1 MAIIEDRVKIRLVSY
16 DQVALDEIAKKFKKT
31 LNDEGV
37 EMSGPVPLPTHREIY
52 TILRSPHKHKDSRE
66 QFERRIHKR
75 IISAKLSQKAL
86 NALSGIKI
94 PSSVSIS
101 LVLNSKDQDKSNKQQ
116 SKKTKSKSIKKPKTV

>member
-16 DQVALDEIAKKFKKT
+16 DQTVLDEIAKKFKKT
-31 LNDEGV
+31 LLDEGV
-37 EMSGPVPLPTHREIY
+37 EISGPVPLPTHREIY

-75 IISAKLSQKAL
+75 VISAKMSQKAL
-86 NALSGIKI
+86 NSLSAIKI

-101 LVLNSKDQDKSNKQQ
+101 LILESKDQRKEIKPK
-116 SKKTKSKSIKKPKTV
+116 SKKVAAKNTKKANA